1 MISLLLALALQSSD
15 KLPPA
20 NPLPPPGAEEVA
32 VLAPVNAVLAAI
44 PTHDRVAVEAQLLPG
59 GSATVAVEKPD
70 GTRQVRR
77 MAWADWLA
85 NFKPGPEQVRE
96 TQGMPAIE
104 IDGDVAMVW
113 ASFTFT
119 IDGKAHHCGTNHW
132 DLVRDAGR
140 WKIANITW
148 SQRTTGCEVR

>member
-1 MISLLLALALQSSD
+1 MISLLLALALQSTA

-20 NPLPPPGAEEVA
+20 NPLPPPGAEEAA

-44 PTHDRVAVEAQLLPG
+44 LTRDRAAVEAHLLPG

-85 NFKPGPEQVRE
+85 NIKPGPEQVRE

-104 IDGDVAMVW
+104 IDGDIAMVW

-119 IDGKAHHCGTNHW
+119 IDGKPHHCGTNHW
-132 DLVRDAGR
+132 DLIRDAGR

-148 SQRTTGCEVR
+148 SQRTTDCVAK